1 MENKDLLRQV
11 EEAISKI
18 TLTGQSYKI
27 GSRSLTR
34 ADLAELRAMRKE
46 LKQEIASGAD
56 GNQLTGFFV
65 AEFNGR

>member
-1 MENKDLLRQV
+1 MESKELLLKV
-11 EEAISKI
+11 EEAITKI

-34 ADLAELRAMRKE
+34 ADLTELRTMRKE

-56 GNQLTGFFV
+56 GSQLAGFFV
-65 AEFNGR
+65 AEFDGR